1 MVIIHFDLS
10 PYVFVLYAVFIL
22 TGRDVFLLKL
32 SCDFAQ
38 QQNRRKKYHFRF
50 KGIKTL
56 ELPEITMVTSS
67 EVMAVAHITIET
79 RLKKWKLPIIYLCC
93 LQ

>member
-1 MVIIHFDLS
+1 M
-10 PYVFVLYAVFIL
+10 
-22 TGRDVFLLKL
+22 FLLKL
-32 SCDFAQ
+32 NYDFVQ
-38 QQNRRKKYHFRF
+38 PQNRRKKYHFRF

-67 EVMAVAHITIET
+67 EVKAVAHITIET
-79 RLKKWKLPIIYLCC
+79 GLKKWKLPVIYLCF

>member
-1 MVIIHFDLS
+1 M
-10 PYVFVLYAVFIL
+10 
-22 TGRDVFLLKL
+22 
-32 SCDFAQ
+32 
-38 QQNRRKKYHFRF
+38 YHFRF
-50 KGIKTL
+50 EGIKTL

-79 RLKKWKLPIIYLCC
+79 GLKKWKLPIIYLCC

>member
-1 MVIIHFDLS
+1 MF
-10 PYVFVLYAVFIL
+10 P
-22 TGRDVFLLKL
+22 LKL
-32 SCDFAQ
+32 NYDFVQ
-38 QQNRRKKYHFRF
+38 TQNRRKKYHFRF
-50 KGIKTL
+50 EGIKTL

-79 RLKKWKLPIIYLCC
+79 GLKKWKLPIIYLSC

>member
-1 MVIIHFDLS
+1 
-10 PYVFVLYAVFIL
+10 
-22 TGRDVFLLKL
+22 VFLLKL
-32 SCDFAQ
+32 NSNFAQ

-67 EVMAVAHITIET
+67 EVMATDHITIET
-79 RLKKWKLPIIYLCC
+79 GLKKWKLPIIYLCC